1 MIVTINIDNCIREM
15 PGSNYSFT
23 SGANTGLTFS
33 GNDDAEEPVE
43 SKSPMRMAGEV
54 FSNQNDTSNSSVD
67 TPKETTGSW
76 WRNQYSDMNSSGS
89 SNSDSDANSLE
100 NRNSTP
106 PGGSASQSQ
115 NGLVYKANEETPE
128 AAAARASQ
136 QQQAQ
141 DKLTN
146 RAAELAASYDPD
158 KYKYYESPSGK
169 TGASAYAEQMAQ
181 YEGMVQQ
188 NNEMGGNHL
197 GLVAQMMHPDW
208 QDHNFNGTYGQ
219 INQNSDYSQAPT
231 GAAYG
236 PGGKKEGI
244 FGASGSSAGQP
255 KGKY

>member
-23 SGANTGLTFS
+23 SGANTGLNFS

-67 TPKETTGSW
+67 TPKESTGSW

-106 PGGSASQSQ
+106 PKDSASQS
-115 NGLVYKANEETPE
+115 ATP
-128 AAAARASQ
+128 
-136 QQQAQ
+136 
-141 DKLTN
+141 T
-146 RAAELAASYDPD
+146 YDAD
-158 KYKYYESPSGK
+158 KYKYYVSPTNEVGAAAYGK
-169 TGASAYAEQMAQ
+169 QMGKYNDMAKMNS
-181 YEGMVQQ
+181 EGIAA
-188 NNEMGGNHL
+188 GHL
-197 GLVAQMMHPDW
+197 GLVASMMHPDW
-208 QDHNFNGTYGQ
+208 QDHNYNGTYGQ
-219 INQNSDYSQAPT
+219 INSNTDYSSPNNASYQK
-231 GAAYG
+231 YEQQR
-236 PGGKKEGI
+236 KKLESVGV
-244 FGASGSSAGQP
+244 GQP